1 MCILVTFY
9 AVCPVLKGQA
19 AKSRFFALLHDATVL
34 TDGMTEYVEKCSGF
48 ATMTPVPECG
58 HGYLT
63 HVLSPVR

>member
-1 MCILVTFY
+1 MYTLVTFY

-58 HGYLT
+58 HGCSFSY
-63 HVLSPVR
+63 LSPVR